1 MHIDDS
7 HFPIEYVWD
16 GELEPPP
23 DVKTFATRGGGELP
37 RVSIGRPVWWSDQ
50 KVLGEKWTA
59 PAGGR
64 RYGLARFAF
73 SLRPQEK
80 QTVRK
85 AELIVRLS
93 AKGGGLNP
101 IAFDLFPKP
110 TTEEQTGEFNV
121 KVGPDFKFAGA
132 ELSVASAETT
142 VNLRQAAPVITV
154 DGIGES
160 FARWV
165 FAAHSARPLVGSQLA
180 YATIELPPGV
190 AAARA
195 SVQLSADVASGFRSA
210 LGFLPERD
218 SARLS
223 WVLGE

>member
-1 MHIDDS
+1 VLDS
-7 HFPIEYVWD
+7 RYSP
-16 GELEPPP
+16 
-23 DVKTFATRGGGELP
+23 
-37 RVSIGRPVWWSDQ
+37 
-50 KVLGEKWTA
+50 TA
-59 PAGGR
+59 PGFRGRFTRIAGE
-64 RYGLARFAF
+64 
-73 SLRPQEK
+73 RP
-80 QTVRK
+80 
-85 AELIVRLS
+85 IV
-93 AKGGGLNP
+93 
-101 IAFDLFPKP
+101 FDLFPRAL
-110 TTEEQTGEFNV
+110 TEEQTGART
-121 KVGPDFKFAGA
+121 VGLDPQFKFVDAVEVSGFKA
-132 ELSVASAETT
+132 EMTINVT
-142 VNLRQAAPVITV
+142 QAAPVITV

-165 FAAHSARPLVGSQLA
+165 FAAHAARPLVGSQLA